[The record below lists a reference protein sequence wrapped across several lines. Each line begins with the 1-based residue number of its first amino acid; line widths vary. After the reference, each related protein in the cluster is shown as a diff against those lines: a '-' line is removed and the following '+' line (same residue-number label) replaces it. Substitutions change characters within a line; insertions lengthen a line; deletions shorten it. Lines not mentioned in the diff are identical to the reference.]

1 MTTIALVA
9 GMIPLIVGRGAGAAT
24 NRSIGVLVVGGQSL
38 CLLLT
43 LLAVP
48 VFYSLFE
55 DLSESRVWGYVGSK
69 YGTFTGGVRRRF
81 AGGWT
86 AFANLFSRSRT
97 KDRKAQKDKYVD
109 QASGD

>member
-1 MTTIALVA
+1 
-9 GMIPLIVGRGAGAAT
+9 
-24 NRSIGVLVVGGQSL
+24 L

-55 DLSESRVWGYVGSK
+55 DAKELRAWSRVGAFFGRFKGGLGRRVSEGYASVARQRGPEPSG
-69 YGTFTGGVRRRF
+69 GT
-81 AGGWT
+81 
-86 AFANLFSRSRT
+86 LSRQKQ
-97 KDRKAQKDKYVD
+97 KDRYAD

>member
-1 MTTIALVA
+1 L
-9 GMIPLIVGRGAGAAT
+9 GSGAGAAT

-55 DLSESRVWGYVGSK
+55 DAKELQVWSRAGAG
-69 YGTFTGGVRRRF
+69 FGGVRRRF
-81 AGGWT
+81 AD
-86 AFANLFSRSRT
+86 AFAAARRRPARQGEALSRQKQ
-97 KDRKAQKDKYVD
+97 KDRYAD